1 MQKGCYGKMGPLG
14 FHVDGEPRTLCAG
27 GEPLARILPGPS
39 PVVALALH
47 AGHAV
52 RSELAPYLAISE
64 DDRLREEDPLT
75 ARMAPDGIT
84 RIEVLRSR
92 FEIDLNRPRFRA
104 VYQGPD
110 DAWGLPL
117 YNDDLPDRIDR
128 VSRAVHDAFYA
139 QAHAI
144 LSQVAQ
150 VYGRF
155 VVLDLHSYNHRRGGA
170 EAPAAP
176 VAENPEVNL
185 GTGRLD
191 RRLWAPVVEEFS
203 AVMNGGGFDCRENVR
218 FRGGHF
224 ARWVVE
230 TFPGTGA
237 ALAIEFKKTYMDEW
251 SGEADDAAIERIRA
265 TLEATVPALTS
276 ALDRLA

>member
-1 MQKGCYGKMGPLG
+1 
-14 FHVDGEPRTLCAG
+14 
-27 GEPLARILPGPS
+27 
-39 PVVALALH
+39 
-47 AGHAV
+47 
-52 RSELAPYLAISE
+52 
-64 DDRLREEDPLT
+64 
-75 ARMAPDGIT
+75 MAPDGIT

-185 GTGRLD
+185 GTGRLN
-191 RRLWAPVVEEFS
+191 RL
-203 AVMNGGGFDCRENVR
+203 R
-218 FRGGHF
+218 
-224 ARWVVE
+224 
-230 TFPGTGA
+230 
-237 ALAIEFKKTYMDEW
+237 IEFKKTYMDEW

>member
-1 MQKGCYGKMGPLG
+1 MEPLEFSAAG
-14 FHVDGEPRTLCAG
+14 APRTFCAG

-39 PVVALALH
+39 PVVAVALH

-52 RSELAPYLAISE
+52 RSQLAPYLAISD
-64 DDRLREEDPLT
+64 DDRLREEDPWT
-75 ARMAPDGIT
+75 ARMAPEGIT

-104 VYQGPD
+104 VYQGPE

-117 YNDDLPDRIDR
+117 YNDDLPDRVDR
-128 VSRAVHDAFYA
+128 VSREVHDAFYA
-139 QAHAI
+139 QAYAI
-144 LSQVAQ
+144 LSQVAKA
-150 VYGRF
+150 YGRF
-155 VVLDLHSYNHRRGGA
+155 VVLDLHSYNHRRDGA
-170 EAPAAP
+170 GAPAAS

-191 RRLWAPVVEEFS
+191 RQRWAPVIEEFS
-203 AVMNGGGFDCRENVR
+203 AVMNGAGFDCRENVR

-224 ARWVVE
+224 ARWVAE
-230 TFPGTGA
+230 TFPETGA

-251 SGEADDAAIERIRA
+251 SGQADDDAVERIRA
-265 TLEATVPALTS
+265 TLGAAVPALTS
-276 ALDRLA
+276 ALGRLA